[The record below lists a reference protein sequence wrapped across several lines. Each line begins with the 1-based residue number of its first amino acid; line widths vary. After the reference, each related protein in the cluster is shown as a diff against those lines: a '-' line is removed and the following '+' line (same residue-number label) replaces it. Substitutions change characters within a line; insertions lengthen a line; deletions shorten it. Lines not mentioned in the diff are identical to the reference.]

1 MKPKGRTEMPT
12 PLPRQRGLH
21 RLVVTGLT
29 LGWALA
35 GSVVPVA
42 AAGTPAGT
50 IIRNIAIANYEDT
63 SGNPLPPVE
72 SNEVTTVVAQVGGV
86 DVSPET
92 ALHNVI
98 AGSAT
103 VFLVQVTNT
112 GNGSDSLPL
121 TLSGIPGDWTAT
133 VYNDLDDDGVLDA
146 EEGTPGNEVATLAL
160 NADQMAPILMR
171 VEAPAGAES
180 GEAVTM
186 TLSATSTFD
195 GGVEDTGTYTANVTA
210 AAIAGL
216 KSAAPSDPRT
226 GDVVTYAITGINEG
240 SSTAFAV
247 VYSDPLP
254 SGVTYVPGSMRF
266 GSDGVTYDSATP
278 LTDGVDADIGDFGG
292 SAANTVT
299 FEWGDAPGEQTG
311 VVFFRVTVNA
321 ELPAGT
327 VVSNTAVVS
336 YESPQGIQAP
346 AVDSTPAL
354 FTVAASPLP
363 VLTITSTAGSA
374 EAGSSL
380 SYPAS
385 VANEGN
391 ATDVFDITSSST
403 AGLQLQLWVDVNG
416 DGVAGTP
423 GDFELTDTDADG
435 DPDLGSLV
443 PGASAELIFVVEVP
457 AGVNDGTIDVTTIA
471 VTSSNDPAVTATGT
485 LTTTVRAPIVTV
497 SKSVDPAGTQPPG
510 QVLTYTAIIANGGQ
524 GSATSVV
531 FSDAIPTNTTYVP
544 NSTLVDGVPK
554 TDLDDGDNVELANNT
569 VIVDLGTV
577 GPDGSHTIR
586 FSVTID

>member
-1 MKPKGRTEMPT
+1 MLT
-12 PLPRQRGLH
+12 PRH
-21 RLVVTGLT
+21 RPGVTALLVTGIV
-29 LGWALA
+29 LGCTLA
-35 GSVVPVA
+35 GSVAPA
-42 AAGTPAGT
+42 IAAGTPAGT
-50 IIRNIAIANYEDT
+50 VIRNIAIANYEDT

-72 SNEVTTVVAQVGGV
+72 SNEVMTVVAQVSGV

-92 ALHNVI
+92 ALHNVV

-112 GNGSDSLPL
+112 GNGSDLLPL
-121 TLSGIPGDWTAT
+121 TLSGIPGGWAAII
-133 VYNDLDDDGVLDA
+133 YNDLDDDGVLDG
-146 EEGTPGNEVATLAL
+146 EEETAGNEVTTLSL
-160 NADQMAPILMR
+160 NADQMAPVLMR
-171 VEAPAGAES
+171 VDAPAGAEN

-186 TLSATSTFD
+186 TLTATSTFD
-195 GGVEDTGTYTANVTA
+195 GGVRDTGTYSANVTA
-210 AAIAGL
+210 AAISAL
-216 KSAAPSDPRT
+216 KSVTPTDPKT
-226 GDVVTYAITGINEG
+226 GDVVTYTITGINEG

-254 SGVTYVPGSMRF
+254 TGVTYVPGSMRF
-266 GSDGVTYDSATP
+266 GADAVTYDSATP
-278 LTDGVDADIGDFGG
+278 LTDGADGDIGDFGS
-292 SAANTVT
+292 SAANAVT
-299 FEWGDAPGEQTG
+299 FQWGDSPGEQTA

-327 VVSNTAVVS
+327 VVTNTAVVS

-346 AVDSTPAL
+346 AVDSTPGL

-363 VLTITSTAGSA
+363 VLSITSTAGSA

-380 SYPAS
+380 PYPAA

-391 ATDVFDITSSST
+391 ATDTFDITSSST
-403 AGLQLQLWVDVNG
+403 AGLQLRIWMDVNG
-416 DGVAGTP
+416 DGIAGTA

-443 PGASAELIFVVEVP
+443 PGASTELIFVVDVP
-457 AGVNDGTIDVTTIA
+457 SGVSDGTIDVTTIM
-471 VTSSNDPAVTATGT
+471 VTSSNDPAVAATGI
-485 LTTTVRAPIVTV
+485 LTTTLRAPVVTV

-510 QVLTYTAIIANGGQ
+510 QVLTYTAIVANGGQ
-524 GSATSVV
+524 GSATSVF

-554 TDLDDGDNVELANNT
+554 TDIEDGDNVELSNRT
-569 VIVDLGTV
+569 VVVDLGTI
-577 GPDGSHTIR
+577 GPEGSHTIR

>member
-1 MKPKGRTEMPT
+1 
-12 PLPRQRGLH
+12 
-21 RLVVTGLT
+21 
-29 LGWALA
+29 
-35 GSVVPVA
+35 
-42 AAGTPAGT
+42 
-50 IIRNIAIANYEDT
+50 
-63 SGNPLPPVE
+63 
-72 SNEVTTVVAQVGGV
+72 
-86 DVSPET
+86 
-92 ALHNVI
+92 
-98 AGSAT
+98 
-103 VFLVQVTNT
+103 
-112 GNGSDSLPL
+112 
-121 TLSGIPGDWTAT
+121 
-133 VYNDLDDDGVLDA
+133 
-146 EEGTPGNEVATLAL
+146 
-160 NADQMAPILMR
+160 
-171 VEAPAGAES
+171 
-180 GEAVTM
+180 
-186 TLSATSTFD
+186 
-195 GGVEDTGTYTANVTA
+195 
-210 AAIAGL
+210 
-216 KSAAPSDPRT
+216 
-226 GDVVTYAITGINEG
+226 
-240 SSTAFAV
+240 
-247 VYSDPLP
+247 
-254 SGVTYVPGSMRF
+254 MRF

-554 TDLDDGDNVELANNT
+554 TDLEDGDNVELANNT

-577 GPDGSHTIR
+577 GPEGSHTIR